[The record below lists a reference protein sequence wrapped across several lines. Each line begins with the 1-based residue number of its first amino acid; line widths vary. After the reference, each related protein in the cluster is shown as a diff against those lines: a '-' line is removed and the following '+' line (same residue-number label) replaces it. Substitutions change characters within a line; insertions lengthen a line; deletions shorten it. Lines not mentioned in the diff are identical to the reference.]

1 MRAPAARRLTAEER
15 VSFVH
20 VPPLDRAR
28 ARVVVVGWLAPGT
41 AGMTLGR
48 WVLIRRSHEHDP
60 ALLAHEMVHVR
71 QWRERGV
78 IRFLAAYLAE
88 YVRGRGR
95 GLGHWD
101 AYRAISFEAEAR
113 TLSAALDGG

>member
-1 MRAPAARRLTAEER
+1 MASRRLTAEER

-20 VPPLDRAR
+20 VPALDRAR

-48 WVLIRRSHEHDP
+48 WILLRRGKEHDRG
-60 ALLAHEMVHVR
+60 LLAHEMVHVR

-78 IRFLAAYLAE
+78 IRFLGAYVGE
-88 YVRGRGR
+88 YLRARSR

-101 AYRAISFEAEAR
+101 AYRAICFEVEAR
-113 TLSAALDGG
+113 TLSVGLDGG